1 MASINKPKK
10 IGPGPYNPQKATA
23 YVGKGVLRN
32 GDTLSPIKG
41 AITPVPNGHLIK
53 KDGTSLKKGGK
64 LDAFSKVKK
73 AMKPKKEKML
83 MDKIKKNLYKVQPI
97 KKENGGSTP
106 AWTRKEGKNPTGGL
120 NAKGRASYNRA
131 NPGSNLK
138 APQPQGGPRKR
149 SFCARMSGV
158 KGPATKPNG
167 EPTRKTLA
175 LRKWKC

>member
-1 MASINKPKK
+1 MASIKK
-10 IGPGPYNPQKATA
+10 AGPWNPQKAEA
-23 YVGKGVLRN
+23 YVGKRVLKN
-32 GDTLSPIKG
+32 GDTLTAIKG
-41 AITPVPNGHLIK
+41 SITPVPNGHLIK

-64 LDAFSKVKK
+64 VS
-73 AMKPKKEKML
+73 
-83 MDKIKKNLYKVQPI
+83 
-97 KKENGGSTP
+97 P
-106 AWTRKEGKNPTGGL
+106 AWQRKEGKNPSGGL

-131 NPGSNLK
+131 NPGSKLK
-138 APQPQGGPRKR
+138 APQPEGGPRKR